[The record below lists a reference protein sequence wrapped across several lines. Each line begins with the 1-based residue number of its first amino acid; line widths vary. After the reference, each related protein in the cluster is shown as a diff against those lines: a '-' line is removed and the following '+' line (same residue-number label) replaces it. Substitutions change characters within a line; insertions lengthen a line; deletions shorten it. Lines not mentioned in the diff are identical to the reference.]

1 MARRHFLPSSSLRLT
16 VVGSVW
22 RCPYPSLVPHS
33 PQLIT
38 ELLGLADA
46 WGWSVEDL
54 ARELRVDRTT
64 LLQYR
69 SGRRALTVRA
79 LARIARRFGEQR
91 MVRDLVWHHLAV
103 ECSPDAPAG
112 SPASAPTAL
121 SPSAARN
128 LRAYVDRFGKES
140 LHGRGLY
147 LVGTDAT
154 MLSAALLFL
163 QAVLEEAGIP
173 ACRLRADRT
182 PSASEVR
189 AALAAPVLVLE
200 RFDFACAAVQSLARQ
215 RGDLVRP
222 TVLTSMRPPGDIT
235 DPYLRRVLA
244 GMTRLVDITPAS
256 FTLPTDGSVPTGPE
270 AP

>member
-1 MARRHFLPSSSLRLT
+1 
-16 VVGSVW
+16 
-22 RCPYPSLVPHS
+22 VPHA

-46 WGWSVEDL
+46 WGWSAEDL

-112 SPASAPTAL
+112 AAPASAPIAL
-121 SPSAARN
+121 SPSAARD

-147 LVGTDAT
+147 LLGADAAV
-154 MLSAALLFL
+154 LSAALLFL
-163 QAVLEEAGIP
+163 QALLEAGGIP
-173 ACRLRADRT
+173 VCRLRADRT
-182 PSASEVR
+182 PSASETR
-189 AALAAPVLVLE
+189 AALAAPVLLLE
-200 RFDFACAAVQSLARQ
+200 RFDFACAVVHDLARK

-222 TVLTSMRPPGDIT
+222 TVLTSMRSPGDLS
-235 DPYLRRVLA
+235 DPHLRRVFTA
-244 GMTRLVDITPAS
+244 TTRLVDLTPAS
-256 FTLPTDGSVPTGPE
+256 SSLPMHGSVPAGPE
-270 AP
+270 AQ

>member
-1 MARRHFLPSSSLRLT
+1 MS
-16 VVGSVW
+16 
-22 RCPYPSLVPHS
+22 HS

-46 WGWSVEDL
+46 WGWSAEDL

-112 SPASAPTAL
+112 ASPTSAPTAL
-121 SPSAARN
+121 SPSVARD
-128 LRAYVDRFGKES
+128 LRAYVDRFGKDS
-140 LHGRGLY
+140 LHGRGLF
-147 LVGTDAT
+147 LVGTDAAV
-154 MLSAALLFL
+154 LSAALLFL
-163 QAVLEEAGIP
+163 QALLEEAGIP

-182 PSASEVR
+182 PSASETR
-189 AALAAPVLVLE
+189 AALAAPVFLLE
-200 RFDFACAAVQSLARQ
+200 RFDFACDAVHDLSRQ

-222 TVLTSMRPPGDIT
+222 TVLTSMRPPGDIS
-235 DPYLRRVLA
+235 DPHLRRVLA
-244 GMTRLVDITPAS
+244 GMTRLIDLTPAS
-256 FTLPTDGSVPTGPE
+256 TTLPLHGPVLAGPE
-270 AP
+270 AQ

>member
-1 MARRHFLPSSSLRLT
+1 VS
-16 VVGSVW
+16 
-22 RCPYPSLVPHS
+22 HS

-46 WGWSVEDL
+46 WGWSAEDL

-112 SPASAPTAL
+112 ASPTSAPTAL
-121 SPSAARN
+121 SPSVARD

-147 LVGTDAT
+147 LVATDAAV
-154 MLSAALLFL
+154 LSAVLLFL
-163 QAVLEEAGIP
+163 QALLEEAGIP

-182 PSASEVR
+182 PSASETR
-189 AALAAPVLVLE
+189 AALAAPVFLLE
-200 RFDFACAAVQSLARQ
+200 RFDFACDAVHDLVRQ

-222 TVLTSMRPPGDIT
+222 TVLTSMRPPGDIS
-235 DPYLRRVLA
+235 DPHLRRVLS
-244 GMTRLVDITPAS
+244 GMTRLIDLTPAS
-256 FTLPTDGSVPTGPE
+256 TTLPIHGSVLAGPE
-270 AP
+270 AQ

>member
-1 MARRHFLPSSSLRLT
+1 M
-16 VVGSVW
+16 
-22 RCPYPSLVPHS
+22 PHA

-38 ELLGLADA
+38 ELLGLANA
-46 WGWSVEDL
+46 WGWSPEDL

-103 ECSPDAPAG
+103 ECSPDAPADG
-112 SPASAPTAL
+112 APISAPTAL
-121 SPSAARN
+121 SPSAVRA

-147 LVGTDAT
+147 LVGTDAAA
-154 MLSAALLFL
+154 LSAALLFL
-163 QAVLEEAGIP
+163 QAVLEQAGIP

-182 PSASEVR
+182 PSASEIR
-189 AALAAPVLVLE
+189 AALAAPVLLLE
-200 RFDFACAAVQSLARQ
+200 RFDFACPAVQDLVRQ

-222 TVLTSMRPPGDIT
+222 TVPTSMRSPGDIS
-235 DPYLRRVLA
+235 DPHLRRVLT
-244 GMTRLVDITPAS
+244 GMTRLVDLTPATT
-256 FTLPTDGSVPTGPE
+256 TLPIHGAVPAGPE
-270 AP
+270 AQ

>member
-1 MARRHFLPSSSLRLT
+1 M
-16 VVGSVW
+16 
-22 RCPYPSLVPHS
+22 
-33 PQLIT
+33 
-38 ELLGLADA
+38 
-46 WGWSVEDL
+46 
-54 ARELRVDRTT
+54 DRTT

-79 LARIARRFGEQR
+79 LAQIARRFGER
-91 MVRDLVWHHLAV
+91 RIVRDLVWHYLAV
-103 ECSPDAPAG
+103 ECSPGAPGGA

-147 LVGTDAT
+147 LVGDAPG
-154 MLSAALLFL
+154 LSAAQQYLHGLLT
-163 QAVLEEAGIP
+163 QAGIP
-173 ACRLRADRT
+173 ACLLRADRT
-182 PSASEVR
+182 PSASETL

-200 RFDFACAAVQSLARQ
+200 RFDFACAAVQNLARQ

-222 TVLTSMRPPGDIT
+222 TVLTSMRPPGYIS

-244 GMTRLVDITPAS
+244 GMTRLVDINPAS